1 MASSSTNAKGK
12 EPLRSISG
20 NHSGSGDESSYG
32 DQSGYGDDSGCEDH
46 SGYVDHSQSGEFPSY
61 DTPPEFFNSN
71 GSYDSLEFESGNW
84 VYNRA
89 MTPRWSQ
96 RPICTCGHSCTYSEW
111 KQPGEH
117 YKKRYWNCP
126 RFLNTPKDVGFVI
139 SLSLILCIYMSLN

>member
-96 RPICTCGHSCTYSEW
+96 RPICTFNVTVSVSTMYPTVWFIVRNVRMCCS
-111 KQPGEH
+111 
-117 YKKRYWNCP
+117 
-126 RFLNTPKDVGFVI
+126 I
-139 SLSLILCIYMSLN
+139 I